1 MGEMKKLFLVAF
13 LSCLTA
19 SVFAQ
24 VSVTATAGTAGPTTY
39 TNLSNAFAAV
49 NAGTHQGAI
58 TISIVGN
65 TTEPASPTTLLQSAS
80 PSNYTSIL
88 VRPSGGNFIINSA
101 PTPTTNRGIIELNG
115 ADNVTIDGD
124 DPATSGTRNLTV
136 QSALSSNIVAC
147 IRLSSGNVSGTNG
160 ANNVTVKNCILVG
173 SRNSG
178 ISVVASYGINL
189 SNYSTTTLTTGA
201 YSSLNTLLE
210 NNEIRRCYVG
220 IYANGASVSYPNTGL
235 IIRNNT
241 IGSATAGENIG
252 QRGIYVSNTST
263 ATGSALLE
271 GNDIRGGEYSGTGY
285 SANVYGIEIAAN
297 NFGIR
302 VIRNNIHDLQQSN
315 TSGWAAIGV
324 YISSAT
330 GNSSGFIQNNIIR
343 DVVAANFSTTVSQYA
358 SHGIYSSVGFTGY
371 AIDHNTIALSTASSS
386 GTVAP
391 PFSSCVTLN
400 SALISL
406 TSFRNNILVNSIA
419 SSNAYGLYTSATT
432 NISGASVNNNNYY
445 IPSGS
450 VGYYNGSNAASLS
463 TWKTNTGKDLN
474 GISINPP
481 FVSSTDLHLNVLNSG
496 IIPFSGTGATGTGVT
511 VDYDNTARGASPDIG
526 ADEFA
531 LAACSGTPTVSSLT
545 ANPTVQCGTGVFVL
559 TVVPGAISE
568 YTYQWQTSTN
578 GGTSWNPVS
587 GATQNVYTTGINTAT
602 QLYRCIITCTVSG
615 LSVTSSSISATVSTN
630 PTVTVTASN
639 SGVFCGSGT
648 LTATGAATYV
658 WNASPT
664 LNSTTGAV
672 VSSTASTL
680 TTYTVTG
687 TNAAGCSSQASITVG
702 PPTIVINSSTPLFCE
717 IGGAISLIANSSIDP
732 DIAYTWEVQTPSVT
746 DVSTSGYTL
755 NCTISETSEFKVTG
769 LGSGIYNGCV
779 SYGYL
784 SVGVYPLTQAN
795 MQVTTSPVCVGT
807 SAVINS
813 GLSASN
819 YVFASR
825 NYVARTVPATAA
837 TLCTNGVSTVPV
849 SGGNLD
855 NGGWDNVPVGF
866 SFSFFGN
873 NYASLAVSTNGF
885 LVFGPVLGYGTTP
898 GQMGQNAFSNLGG
911 TFPNTNNPGNMI
923 AVMAGDHYF
932 GNGTNGSATGDIYYW
947 TEGYSPNR
955 RFVLYYKDVNACCSA
970 SSPTFSARVVLY
982 ETLGI
987 VDVFIDNNI
996 QSGPN
1001 SVGVQNGS
1009 KTIGVSPTGLD
1020 YFTNSIT
1027 SGQAWRLFPP
1037 TNFLTTWNENS
1048 GSGNTQIASG
1058 YNLFSQTVTPLVTA
1072 TYSLQYTNTLTGCSN
1087 GASPATAVVNVT
1099 GTTAPS
1105 GVTTSST
1112 APTVC
1117 NPETFTLSTNY
1128 SGALT
1133 GITLNWQSSLNG
1145 TSWANISG
1153 ATASTLT
1160 TTHSTQSYYRLQF
1173 ISCGGTPS
1181 YSSSVLVGHSCG
1193 VPGCTIVSACN
1204 YNPSATI
1211 NDGSCVA
1218 ATAWYLDADADGY
1231 FVSQTT
1237 ACTNPGVGYTATA
1250 GISGDCND
1258 SNAAIHVGV
1267 SEVCNG
1273 VDDNCNSSI
1282 DEGLST
1288 SNTTTVGAC
1297 DSYTWSVSGL
1307 TYSSSG
1313 SYSVTTGCNTEILSL
1328 TITASTSNTTT
1339 ASACGSYTWSVNGQ
1353 TYTSSGTYTSV
1364 SGCHTE
1370 ILSLTITA
1378 NSSSTTTVNA
1388 CSSYTWS
1395 VNGQTYTTGG
1405 TYTSVTG
1412 CHTEILVLTITSSSS
1427 NSTTITA
1434 CDSYVWSV
1442 NGQTYTSS
1450 GTYISVSGCN
1460 TEILNLTIT
1469 PSSSN
1474 TSTVN
1479 ACGSYTWSLNAQTY
1493 TTSGTY
1499 SVVSG
1504 CHTEILVLTITPLSS
1519 NTTNATSCDS
1529 YTWSVSG
1536 LVYTTSGTYSVV
1548 SGCHTEIL
1556 SLIINT
1562 STVYYADADSD
1573 GYGTSV
1579 PANFCSAP
1587 ASGYS
1592 LIGGDCDDAQSTVN
1606 PNASESCFNSVD
1618 DNCDGYINEGCLS
1631 AVAGEEPYNALSA
1644 PSTMYSYCSSFYS
1657 TLAGAFPSTLA
1668 QSTCITGED
1677 RWYNF
1682 TTLSTGVTIFIGSS
1696 ANDIVIE
1703 LQDINGN
1710 VIDVENTVIGIGTEV
1725 LTTTGLTLGATYR
1738 VGIRN
1743 YNSNAQA
1750 GGQFS
1755 GCIRHLR
1762 AGNADSGNSS
1772 AYPSTISM
1780 CNVFKAAY
1788 CGGTGVQ
1795 YRYTWTGLTGIAAG
1809 QVYTKT
1815 QTSDYLTIT
1824 SVAPMLPAGCMYNVL
1839 VTAIYTIPNGAGV
1852 NEVFELPAATPTTIT
1867 ISTNPLTSLRASNQ
1881 CSAGPRYRGAVVASL
1896 PWVCGVTNWRWR
1908 FTEVNPINLQT
1919 VGLPIEQNRGAASN
1933 YITLSAITALQYG
1946 KTYAVQTSP
1955 IYTYTGTN
1963 YQWGPVTYMC
1973 IIGSAGMV
1981 VDPSEDVLQDA
1992 MQDSEKDVAQG
2003 ASQDLPQDLAKHLS
2017 ENLELNVFPNP
2028 SNGSYMN
2035 LSISGIE
2042 SDNVQVKIFDSMGRK
2057 IQSERF
2063 VVNGTLQTELN
2074 FKDELSNGMYLIEVS
2089 SENIVQT
2096 ARILIEK

>member
-1 MGEMKKLFLVAF
+1 M
-13 LSCLTA
+13 T
-19 SVFAQ
+19 
-24 VSVTATAGTAGPTTY
+24 
-39 TNLSNAFAAV
+39 
-49 NAGTHQGAI
+49 
-58 TISIVGN
+58 
-65 TTEPASPTTLLQSAS
+65 
-80 PSNYTSIL
+80 
-88 VRPSGGNFIINSA
+88 
-101 PTPTTNRGIIELNG
+101 
-115 ADNVTIDGD
+115 
-124 DPATSGTRNLTV
+124 
-136 QSALSSNIVAC
+136 
-147 IRLSSGNVSGTNG
+147 
-160 ANNVTVKNCILVG
+160 
-173 SRNSG
+173 
-178 ISVVASYGINL
+178 
-189 SNYSTTTLTTGA
+189 TTGA
-201 YSSLNTLLE
+201 YSSLNTLIE
-210 NNEIRRCYVG
+210 NNEIRRCYIGVF
-220 IYANGASVSYPNTGL
+220 ANGGSVSYPNTGL
-235 IIRNNT
+235 IIRNNI
-241 IGSATAGENIG
+241 IGSATVGENIG

-263 ATGSALLE
+263 STGSALIE
-271 GNDIRGGEYSGTGY
+271 GNDVRCGEYSGTGY

-315 TSGWAAIGV
+315 ASGWATIGI

-330 GNSSGFIQNNIIR
+330 GNTSGFIQNNFIR
-343 DVVAANFSTTVSQYA
+343 DIVAANFSSSVSQYA
-358 SHGIYSSVGFTGY
+358 SHGIYGSVGFTGY

-386 GTVAP
+386 GTVAQ

-400 SALISL
+400 SALIAL
-406 TSFRNNILVNSIA
+406 TSFRNNILVNSIG
-419 SSNAYGLYTSATT
+419 SSNAFGMYTLATA
-432 NISGASVNNNNYY
+432 NISGATVNNNDYY
-445 IPSGS
+445 VPSGS
-450 VGYYNGSNAASLS
+450 VGFYNGGNAASLS
-463 TWKTNTGKDLN
+463 IWKTNTGKDLN
-474 GISINPP
+474 GISVNPP

-496 IIPFSGTGATGTGVT
+496 VIPFNAAGATSTGVT
-511 VDYDNTARGASPDIG
+511 VDYDNLTRSASPDIG

-559 TVVPGAISE
+559 TIVPGAISE

-578 GGTSWNPVS
+578 GGTSWGPVS
-587 GATQNVYTTGINTAT
+587 GATQNVYTTAVNTST

-630 PTVTVTASN
+630 PTVTITASN
-639 SGVFCGSGT
+639 GGVFCGSGT
-648 LTATGAATYV
+648 LTAAGAATYV

-672 VSSTASTL
+672 VSSTASAL

-687 TNAAGCSSQASITVG
+687 TNAAGCASQASITVG
-702 PPTIVINSSTPLFCE
+702 PPSIIINSSTPLFCE
-717 IGGAISLIANSSIDP
+717 TGGAITLIANSSIDP
-732 DIAYTWEVQTPSVT
+732 DIVYTWEAQTPSVT
-746 DVSTSGYTL
+746 NVTTSGYTL

-769 LGSGIYNGCV
+769 AGSGIYNGCV
-779 SYGYL
+779 AYGYL
-784 SVGVYPLTQAN
+784 SVGVYPLAQAN
-795 MQVTTSPVCVGT
+795 MQVTTSPLCVGN

-825 NYVARTVPATAA
+825 THTSTTIPASAS
-837 TLCTNGVSTVPV
+837 TLCTNGVSTVPLA
-849 SGGNLD
+849 GGSLD
-855 NGGWDNVPVGF
+855 NGGWNNVPVGF
-866 SFSFFGN
+866 SFNFFGN
-873 NYASLAVSTNGF
+873 NYSSLAVSTNGF
-885 LVFGPVLGYGTTP
+885 LIFGPVLGYGTAS
-898 GQMGQNAFSNLGG
+898 GQLGQNIFSNSGG
-911 TFPNTNNPGNMI
+911 TFPNTSNPGNMI

-932 GNGTNGSATGDIYYW
+932 GNETNGSATGDIYYW
-947 TEGYSPNR
+947 TEGYAPNR
-955 RFVLYYKDVNACCSA
+955 KFVLYYKDVNACCSA

-1009 KTIGVSPTGLD
+1009 KTIGISPTGLD
-1020 YFTNSIT
+1020 YFSNSIT
-1027 SGQAWRLFPP
+1027 TNQAWRLFPP

-1048 GSGNTQIASG
+1048 GSGNTQISSG
-1058 YNLFSQTVTPLVTA
+1058 YNLFSQTVTPLVTT

-1087 GASPATAVVNVT
+1087 GSSSATAVVNVI
-1099 GTTAPS
+1099 GATAPT
-1105 GVTTSST
+1105 GVTASTS

-1181 YSSSVLVGHSCG
+1181 YSSSIVVGHSCG
-1193 VPGCTIVSACN
+1193 IPGCTVVSACN
-1204 YNPSATI
+1204 YNANATI
-1211 NDGSCVA
+1211 NDGSCISA
-1218 ATAWYLDADADGY
+1218 SAWYLDADADGY
-1231 FVSQTT
+1231 YVSQTT
-1237 ACTNPGVGYTATA
+1237 ACTNPGVGYTAIA

-1258 SNAAIHVGV
+1258 SNSAIHVGV

-1288 SNTTTVGAC
+1288 SNTTTASAC
-1297 DSYTWSVSGL
+1297 NSYTWSVNGL
-1307 TYSSSG
+1307 TYSTSG
-1313 SYSVTTGCNTEILSL
+1313 TYSITTGCHTEILNL

-1339 ASACGSYTWSVNGQ
+1339 ASVCGSYTWSVNGQ
-1353 TYTSSGTYTSV
+1353 TYTTSGTYSVV

-1378 NSSSTTTVNA
+1378 NTSNTTSVNA

-1395 VNGQTYTTGG
+1395 VNGQTYSTGG

-1427 NSTTITA
+1427 NSTTISA

-1450 GTYISVSGCN
+1450 GTFTSVTGCH

-1469 PSSSN
+1469 
-1474 TSTVN
+1474 TSTSNSTTTN
-1479 ACGSYTWSLNAQTY
+1479 ACGSYTWNLNGQTY
-1493 TTSGTY
+1493 TNSGTY

-1504 CHTEILVLTITPLSS
+1504 CHTEILVLTITPISS

-1536 LVYTTSGTYSVV
+1536 LVYTTSGTYSIV

-1556 SLIINT
+1556 SLVINT
-1562 STVYYADADSD
+1562 STAYYTDADGD
-1573 GYGTSV
+1573 GFGTSAT
-1579 PANFCSAP
+1579 ANFCAAP
-1587 ASGYS
+1587 ASGYT
-1592 LIGGDCDDAQSTVN
+1592 LIGGDCNDSQFAIN
-1606 PNASESCFNSVD
+1606 PGASEDCFNALD

-1631 AVAGEEPYNALSA
+1631 AIAGEEPYNALSA
-1644 PSTMYSYCSSFYS
+1644 PSSMYSYCSSFYS

-1668 QSTCITGED
+1668 QSTCVTGED

-1682 TTLSTGVTIFIGSS
+1682 TTLSTGVTIFIGSN

-1703 LQDINGN
+1703 LQDANGN
-1710 VIDVENTVIGIGTEV
+1710 LIDVENTIVGIGTEV
-1725 LTTTGLTLGATYR
+1725 LTKTGLTLGATYR

-1762 AGNADSGNSS
+1762 AGGSDSGTS
-1772 AYPSTISM
+1772 AAWPSTIGM

-1815 QTSDYLTIT
+1815 QTSDYLTLT
-1824 SVAPMLPAGCMYNVL
+1824 SVTPMLPAGCMYNVL

-1852 NEVFELPAATPTTIT
+1852 NEVFEMPAVNPTAIT
-1867 ISTNPLTSLRASNQ
+1867 ISSNPLTSLRTSDQ
-1881 CSAGPRYRGAVVASL
+1881 CTSGPRYRGAIVASL
-1896 PWVCGVTNWRWR
+1896 PWVCGVSNWRWR
-1908 FTEVNPINLQT
+1908 FTEVNPLNLQT

-1981 VDPSEDVLQDA
+1981 VDASQDA
-1992 MQDSEKDVAQG
+1992 MQDSEKDVSQD
-2003 ASQDLPQDLAKHLS
+2003 ASQ
-2017 ENLELNVFPNP
+2017 EMELNVYPNP
-2028 SNGSYMN
+2028 SNGSDLN

-2042 SDNVQVKIFDSMGRK
+2042 SDNVQVKIYDSMGRK
-2057 IQSERF
+2057 IQSDRF
-2063 VVNGTLQTELN
+2063 IVNGTLQTELN
-2074 FKDELSNGMYLIEVS
+2074 FQSKLSNGIYLIEVS
-2089 SENIVQT
+2089 SENMVQT
-2096 ARILIEK
+2096 ARILIAN

>member
-1 MGEMKKLFLVAF
+1 MRKIQLVVLFFIWVSAIQ
-13 LSCLTA
+13 
-19 SVFAQ
+19 AQ
-24 VSVTATAGTAGPTTY
+24 VSVTATAGTTGPTTY
-39 TNLSNAFAAV
+39 TTLSNAFTAV

-65 TTEPASPTTLLQSAS
+65 TTEPASPTALLQSTS

-88 VRPSGGNFIINSA
+88 IRPSGGNFTINSA
-101 PTPTTNRGIIELNG
+101 ASPTTNRGIIELNG

-136 QSALSSNIVAC
+136 QSVLSSNIVAC

-160 ANNVTVKNCILVG
+160 ASNVTVKNCVIVG
-173 SRNSG
+173 SRNSAT
-178 ISVVASYGINL
+178 SVVASYGINL

-220 IYANGASVSYPNTGL
+220 IFANGASVSYPNTGL

-241 IGSATAGENIG
+241 IGSATTGENIG
-252 QRGIYVSNTST
+252 QRGIYVSNTATS
-263 ATGSALLE
+263 TGSALIE

-297 NFGIR
+297 NFGVR
-302 VIRNNIHDLQQSN
+302 VLRNSVHDLQQSN
-315 TSGWAAIGV
+315 ASGWATIGI

-330 GNSSGFIQNNIIR
+330 GNTSGFIQNNFIR
-343 DVVAANFSTTVSQYA
+343 DIVAANFSSSVSQYA

-371 AIDHNTIALSTASSS
+371 SIDHNTIALSTASSS
-386 GTVAP
+386 GTVAQ

-400 SALISL
+400 SALIAL
-406 TSFRNNILVNSIA
+406 TSFRNNILVNSIG
-419 SSNAYGLYTSATT
+419 SSNAFGMYTLATA
-432 NISGASVNNNNYY
+432 NISGAAVNNNDYY
-445 IPSGS
+445 VPSGS
-450 VGYYNGSNAASLS
+450 VGFYNGSNAESLS

-496 IIPFSGTGATGTGVT
+496 IISFNGTGATGTGVT
-511 VDYDNTARGASPDIG
+511 VDYDTAARSANPDIG

-531 LAACSGTPTVSSLT
+531 LAACSGTPTVSSIS

-587 GATQNVYTTGINTAT
+587 GATQNVYATGVNTVT
-602 QLYRCIITCTVSG
+602 QLYRCIISCSASG
-615 LSVTSSSISATVSTN
+615 LSVTSSPISATVSTN
-630 PTVTVTASN
+630 PAVTVTASN
-639 SGVFCGSGT
+639 NGVFCGSGT
-648 LTATGAATYV
+648 LTAAGATTYV
-658 WNASPT
+658 WNASPSLSST
-664 LNSTTGAV
+664 SGAVISSTTSA
-672 VSSTASTL
+672 L

-687 TNAAGCSSQASITVG
+687 TNASGCSSQASITVG

-717 IGGAISLIANSSIDP
+717 TGGAISLIANSSIDP
-732 DIAYTWEVQTPSVT
+732 DITYTWEVQTPSVT
-746 DVSTSGYTL
+746 NVTTSGYTL

-769 LGSGIYNGCV
+769 AGSGVYNGCV

-784 SVGVYPLTQAN
+784 SVGVYPLAQAN

-819 YVFASR
+819 YVFSSRAYASTTIPIS
-825 NYVARTVPATAA
+825 ASS
-837 TLCTNGVSTVPV
+837 LCTNGVSTVPL
-849 SGGNLD
+849 GGGTLD

-866 SFSFFGN
+866 SFNFFGN
-873 NYASLAVSTNGF
+873 NYSSLAVSTNGF
-885 LVFGPVLGYGTTP
+885 LIFGPILGYGTTS
-898 GQMGQNAFSNLGG
+898 GQLGQNVFSNLGG

-932 GNGTNGSATGDIYYW
+932 GNETNGSATGDIYYW
-947 TEGYSPNR
+947 TEGYAPNR
-955 RFVLYYKDVNACCSA
+955 RFVLYYKDVNACCSS

-982 ETLGI
+982 ETLGL

-1009 KTIGVSPTGLD
+1009 KTIGISPTGLD
-1020 YFTNSIT
+1020 YFSNSIT
-1027 SGQAWRLFPP
+1027 TSQAWRLFPP
-1037 TNFLTTWNENS
+1037 TNFLTTWNQNS

-1058 YNLFSQTVTPLVTA
+1058 YNLFSQTVAPTVST
-1072 TYSLQYTNTLTGCSN
+1072 TYSLQYTNTSTGCSN
-1087 GASPATAVVNVT
+1087 GSSSATAVVNVI
-1099 GTTAPS
+1099 GATAPT
-1105 GVTTSST
+1105 GVTASTS

-1231 FVSQTT
+1231 YVSQTT
-1237 ACTNPGVGYTATA
+1237 SCTNPGVGYTAIA
-1250 GISGDCND
+1250 GISGDCSD
-1258 SNAAIHVGV
+1258 TNASIHVGV

-1273 VDDNCNSSI
+1273 VDDNCNNTI

-1288 SNTTTVGAC
+1288 SNATTASAC
-1297 DSYTWSVSGL
+1297 NSYTWSVNGL
-1307 TYSSSG
+1307 TYSTSG
-1313 SYSVTTGCNTEILSL
+1313 SYSITTGCHTEILNL

-1353 TYTSSGTYTSV
+1353 TYTTSGTYSVV

-1378 NSSSTTTVNA
+1378 NSSNTTTVNA
-1388 CSSYTWS
+1388 CSSYAWS

-1412 CHTEILVLTITSSSS
+1412 CHTEILVLTITSTSF
-1427 NSTTITA
+1427 NSTTIAA

-1450 GTYISVSGCN
+1450 GTYTSVNGCH
-1460 TEILNLTIT
+1460 TETLNLTIT

-1479 ACGSYTWSLNAQTY
+1479 ACGSYTWSLNTQTY

-1504 CHTEILVLTITPLSS
+1504 CHTEILVLTITPISS
-1519 NTTNATSCDS
+1519 NTTNATACDS

-1536 LVYTTSGTYSVV
+1536 LVYTTSGTYSIV

-1556 SLIINT
+1556 SVII
-1562 STVYYADADSD
+1562 SSSSVYYADADGD
-1573 GYGTSV
+1573 GYGTSAT
-1579 PANFCSAP
+1579 ANFCTSP
-1587 ASGYS
+1587 SSGYS
-1592 LIGGDCDDAQSTVN
+1592 LLTGDCDDSQFAIN
-1606 PNASESCFNSVD
+1606 PIVSENCLNAVD
-1618 DNCDGYINEGCLS
+1618 DNCDGNINEGCLS
-1631 AVAGEEPYNALSA
+1631 AIAGEEPYNALSA
-1644 PSTMYSYCSSFYS
+1644 PSSMYSYCSSFYS

-1668 QSTCITGED
+1668 QSTCVTGED

-1682 TTLSTGVTIFIGSS
+1682 TTLSTGVTIFIGSN

-1703 LQDINGN
+1703 LQDANGN
-1710 VIDVENTVIGIGTEV
+1710 LIDVENSVLGIGTEV
-1725 LTTTGLTLGATYR
+1725 LTKTGLTLGAMYR

-1762 AGNADSGNSS
+1762 AGGSDSGTS
-1772 AYPSTISM
+1772 ASWPSTIGM

-1815 QTSDYLTIT
+1815 QTSDYLTLT
-1824 SVAPMLPAGCMYNVL
+1824 SVTPMLPAGCMYNVL

-1852 NEVFELPAATPTTIT
+1852 NEVFEMPASTPTTIT
-1867 ISTNPLTSLRASNQ
+1867 ISANPLTSLRTSDQCAS
-1881 CSAGPRYRGAVVASL
+1881 GPRYRGAVVASL

-1908 FTEVNPINLQT
+1908 FTEVNPLNLQT
-1919 VGLPIEQNRGAASN
+1919 AGLPIEQNRGAASN
-1933 YITLSAITALQYG
+1933 YITLTSISALQYG
-1946 KTYAVQTSP
+1946 KTYAVQTAP
-1955 IYTYTGTN
+1955 IYSYTGTN
-1963 YQWGPVTYMC
+1963 YQWGPVSYLC

-1981 VDPSEDVLQDA
+1981 VDASQDA
-1992 MQDSEKDVAQG
+1992 SQDSEKDAMQGPSEGLSENLAQ
-2003 ASQDLPQDLAKHLS
+2003 HLS

-2028 SNGSYMN
+2028 SNGTN
-2035 LSISGIE
+2035 LNISISGIA
-2042 SDNVQVKIFDSMGRK
+2042 SDNVVVRTFDAMGRN
-2057 IQSERF
+2057 IQSERY
-2063 VVNGTLQTELN
+2063 VVDGTLQTELN
-2074 FKDELSNGMYLIEVS
+2074 FEQELSDGLYLIEVTS
-2089 SENIVQT
+2089 GTST
-2096 ARILIEK
+2096 KSARILIQK

>member
-1 MGEMKKLFLVAF
+1 MKKLFLVAF

-65 TTEPASPTTLLQSAS
+65 TIEPASATTLLQSAS
-80 PSNYTSIL
+80 PSNYTSIV
-88 VRPSGGNFIINSA
+88 VRPSGGNFTINSA
-101 PTPTTNRGIIELNG
+101 ASPTTNRGIIELNG

-124 DPATSGTRNLTV
+124 DPSTSGTRNLTV
-136 QSALSSNIVAC
+136 QSALSSTIVAC

-160 ANNVTVKNCILVG
+160 ANNVTVKNCILIG

-178 ISVVASYGINL
+178 LSVVASYGINL

-371 AIDHNTIALSTASSS
+371 AIDHNTIGLSTASSS

-400 SALISL
+400 STLISL

-419 SSNAYGLYTSATT
+419 SSNAYGLYTLATS
-432 NISGASVNNNNYY
+432 NISGATVNNNDYF

-450 VGYYNGSNAASLS
+450 VGFYNGSNAASLS
-463 TWKTNTGKDLN
+463 TWKTSTGKDLN
-474 GISINPP
+474 GISVNPP
-481 FVSSTDLHLNVLNSG
+481 FISSTDLHLNVLNSG
-496 IIPFSGTGATGTGVT
+496 IIPFNGTGATGTGVT
-511 VDYDNTARGASPDIG
+511 IDYDSQSRSASPDIG

-531 LAACSGTPTVSSLT
+531 LASCSGTPTVSSLT
-545 ANPTVQCGTGVFVL
+545 SNPTVQCGTGVFVL

-615 LSVTSSSISATVSTN
+615 FSVTSSSISATVSTN
-630 PTVTVTASN
+630 PAVTVTPSN
-639 SGVFCGSGT
+639 GGVFCGSGT
-648 LTATGAATYV
+648 LTAAGATTYV
-658 WNASPT
+658 WNSSPT
-664 LNSTTGAV
+664 LSSTTGAV

-717 IGGAISLIANSSIDP
+717 TGGAISLIANSSIDP
-732 DIAYTWEVQTPSVT
+732 DIAYTWQVQTPSVT
-746 DVSTSGYTL
+746 NITTSGYTL

-795 MQVTTSPVCVGT
+795 MQTTSPVCQGT
-807 SAVINS
+807 SVSVNS

-825 NYVARTVPATAA
+825 TYEAKTVPATAA
-837 TLCTNGVSTVPV
+837 TLCTNGVSSVPL

-855 NGGWDNVPVGF
+855 NGGWDNVPLGF
-866 SFSFFGN
+866 SFNFFGN
-873 NYASLAVSTNGF
+873 NYSSLAVSTNGF
-885 LVFGPVLGYGTTP
+885 LIFGPVLGYGTTA
-898 GQMGQNAFSNLGG
+898 GQMGQNVFSNLGG
-911 TFPNTNNPGNMI
+911 TFPNSNNPGNII
-923 AVMAGDHYF
+923 ALMAGDHYF

-970 SSPTFSARVVLY
+970 STPTFSARVVLY

-987 VDVFIDNNI
+987 VDVFIDNNL

-1009 KTIGVSPTGLD
+1009 KTIGISPTGLD
-1020 YFTNSIT
+1020 YFSNSIT
-1027 SGQAWRLFPP
+1027 TSQAWRMFPP
-1037 TNFLTTWNENS
+1037 TNFLTTWNQNS
-1048 GSGNTQIASG
+1048 VAGNTQIASG
-1058 YNLFSQTVTPLVTA
+1058 YNLFSQTVTPLVTT

-1087 GASPATAVVNVT
+1087 GASPATAVVTVI
-1099 GTTAPS
+1099 GTTAPT
-1105 GVTTSST
+1105 GVTTSTT
-1112 APTVC
+1112 APSVC

-1128 SGALT
+1128 TGSLT

-1145 TSWANISG
+1145 TSWTNISG
-1153 ATASTLT
+1153 ATSSTLT

-1181 YSSSVLVGHSCG
+1181 YSSSIVVGHSCG
-1193 VPGCTIVSACN
+1193 IPGCTVVSACN
-1204 YNPSATI
+1204 YNANATI

-1218 ATAWYLDADADGY
+1218 ATTWYLDADTDGY
-1231 FVSQTT
+1231 YVSQTT
-1237 ACTNPGVGYTATA
+1237 SCTNPGVGFTVTL

-1258 SNAAIHVGV
+1258 SNSAVHVGV
-1267 SEVCNG
+1267 TEVCNG
-1273 VDDNCNSSI
+1273 FDDNCNSSI

-1288 SNTTTVGAC
+1288 SNTTTASAC
-1297 DSYTWSVSGL
+1297 NSYTWSVNGI
-1307 TYSSSG
+1307 TYSTSG
-1313 SYSVTTGCNTEILSL
+1313 TYSVTSGCHTEVLSL
-1328 TITASTSNTTT
+1328 TITPSTSNTTT

-1378 NSSSTTTVNA
+1378 NSSNTTTVNA

-1427 NSTTITA
+1427 NSTTISA

-1442 NGQTYTSS
+1442 NGITYTTS
-1450 GTYISVSGCN
+1450 GTYTSVSGCH
-1460 TEILNLTIT
+1460 TEILNLTIFA
-1469 PSSSN
+1469 SSSN
-1474 TSTVN
+1474 TSTVS
-1479 ACGSYTWSLNAQTY
+1479 ACGSYTWPLNAQTY
-1493 TTSGTY
+1493 TTGGTY

-1562 STVYYADADSD
+1562 STVYYVDADGD
-1573 GYGTSV
+1573 GYGTSAT
-1579 PANFCSAP
+1579 ANFCSAP
-1587 ASGYS
+1587 VSGYS
-1592 LIGGDCDDAQSTVN
+1592 LVTGDCNDSQFAIN
-1606 PNASESCFNSVD
+1606 PGASEDCFNAVD
-1618 DNCDGYINEGCLS
+1618 DNCDGNINEGCLS
-1631 AVAGEEPYNALSA
+1631 AVAGEEPYNAILA
-1644 PSTMYSYCSSFYS
+1644 PSAMYSYCSSFYS
-1657 TLAGAFPSTLA
+1657 TLAGSYPSTLA

-1682 TTLSTGVTIFIGSS
+1682 TTLSTGVTIFIGSN

-1703 LQDINGN
+1703 LQDANGN
-1710 VIDVENTVIGIGTEV
+1710 LIDVENSVVGIGTEV
-1725 LTTTGLTLGATYR
+1725 LTKTGLTLGATYR

-1762 AGNADSGNSS
+1762 AGGSDSGTS
-1772 AYPSTISM
+1772 AAWPSTIGM

-1795 YRYTWTGLTGIAAG
+1795 YRFTWTGLTGIAAG

-1824 SVAPMLPAGCMYNVL
+1824 SVTPMLPAGSMYNVL
-1839 VTAIYTIPNGAGV
+1839 VTAIYTIPNGAGA
-1852 NEVFELPAATPTTIT
+1852 NEVFEMPASTPTTIT
-1867 ISTNPLTSLRASNQ
+1867 ISSNPLTSLRTSDQ
-1881 CSAGPRYRGAVVASL
+1881 CTSGPRYRGAIVASL
-1896 PWVCGVTNWRWR
+1896 PWVCGVSNWRWR
-1908 FTEVNPINLQT
+1908 FTEVNPLNLQT

-1933 YITLSAITALQYG
+1933 YITLTSVTALQYG

-1973 IIGSAGMV
+1973 IIGSAGLI
-1981 VDPSEDVLQDA
+1981 VDASQDVSQDA
-1992 MQDSEKDVAQG
+1992 MQDRQVEDVTQD
-2003 ASQDLPQDLAKHLS
+2003 ASQGIELS
-2017 ENLELNVFPNP
+2017 VYPNP
-2028 SNGSYMN
+2028 TNGEGVTMT
-2035 LSISGIE
+2035 LSG
-2042 SDNVQVKIFDSMGRK
+2042 
-2057 IQSERF
+2057 
-2063 VVNGTLQTELN
+2063 L
-2074 FKDELSNGMYLIEVS
+2074 
-2089 SENIVQT
+2089 
-2096 ARILIEK
+2096 

>member
-1 MGEMKKLFLVAF
+1 MRKIQLVVLFFIWVSAIQ
-13 LSCLTA
+13 
-19 SVFAQ
+19 AQ
-24 VSVTATAGTAGPTTY
+24 VSVTATAGTTGPTTY
-39 TNLSNAFAAV
+39 TTLSNAFTAV

-65 TTEPASPTTLLQSAS
+65 TTEPASPTALLQSTS

-88 VRPSGGNFIINSA
+88 IRPSGGNFTINSA
-101 PTPTTNRGIIELNG
+101 ASPTTNRGIIELNG

-136 QSALSSNIVAC
+136 QSVLSSNIVAC

-160 ANNVTVKNCILVG
+160 ASNVTVKNCVIVG
-173 SRNSG
+173 SRNSAT
-178 ISVVASYGINL
+178 SVVASYGINL

-220 IYANGASVSYPNTGL
+220 IFANGASVSYPNTGL

-241 IGSATAGENIG
+241 IGSATTGENIG
-252 QRGIYVSNTST
+252 QRGIYVSNTATS
-263 ATGSALLE
+263 TGSALIE

-297 NFGIR
+297 NFGVR
-302 VIRNNIHDLQQSN
+302 VLRNSVHDLQQSN
-315 TSGWAAIGV
+315 ASGWATIGI

-330 GNSSGFIQNNIIR
+330 GNTSGFIQNNFIR
-343 DVVAANFSTTVSQYA
+343 DIVAANFSSSVSQYA

-371 AIDHNTIALSTASSS
+371 SIDHNTIALSTASSS
-386 GTVAP
+386 GTVAQ

-400 SALISL
+400 SALIAL
-406 TSFRNNILVNSIA
+406 TSFRNNILVNSIG
-419 SSNAYGLYTSATT
+419 SSNAFGMYTLATA
-432 NISGASVNNNNYY
+432 NISGAAVNNNDYY
-445 IPSGS
+445 VPSGS
-450 VGYYNGSNAASLS
+450 VGFYNGSNAESLS

-496 IIPFSGTGATGTGVT
+496 IIPFNGTGATGTGVT
-511 VDYDNTARGASPDIG
+511 VDYDTAARSANPDIG

-531 LAACSGTPTVSSLT
+531 LAACSGTPTVSSIS

-587 GATQNVYTTGINTAT
+587 GATQNVYATGVNTVT
-602 QLYRCIITCTVSG
+602 QLYRCIISCSASG
-615 LSVTSSSISATVSTN
+615 LSVTSSPISATVSTN

-639 SGVFCGSGT
+639 NGVFCGSGT
-648 LTATGAATYV
+648 LTAAGATTYV
-658 WNASPT
+658 WNASPSLSST
-664 LNSTTGAV
+664 SGAVISSTTSA
-672 VSSTASTL
+672 L

-687 TNAAGCSSQASITVG
+687 TNASGCSSQASITVG

-717 IGGAISLIANSSIDP
+717 TGGAISLIANSSIDP
-732 DIAYTWEVQTPSVT
+732 DITYTWEVQTPSVT
-746 DVSTSGYTL
+746 NVTTSGYTL

-769 LGSGIYNGCV
+769 AGSGVYNGCV

-784 SVGVYPLTQAN
+784 SVGVYPLAQAN

-819 YVFASR
+819 YVFSSRAYASTTIPIS
-825 NYVARTVPATAA
+825 ASS
-837 TLCTNGVSTVPV
+837 LCTNGVSTVPL
-849 SGGNLD
+849 GGGTLD

-866 SFSFFGN
+866 SFNFFGN
-873 NYASLAVSTNGF
+873 NYSSLAVSTNGF
-885 LVFGPVLGYGTTP
+885 LIFGPILGYGTTS
-898 GQMGQNAFSNLGG
+898 GQLGQNVFSNLGG

-932 GNGTNGSATGDIYYW
+932 GNETNGSATGDIYYW
-947 TEGYSPNR
+947 TEGYAPNR
-955 RFVLYYKDVNACCSA
+955 RFVLYYKDVNACCSS

-982 ETLGI
+982 ETLGL

-1009 KTIGVSPTGLD
+1009 KTIGISPTGLD
-1020 YFTNSIT
+1020 YFSNSIT
-1027 SGQAWRLFPP
+1027 TSQAWRLFPP
-1037 TNFLTTWNENS
+1037 TNFLTTWNQNS

-1058 YNLFSQTVTPLVTA
+1058 YNLFSQTVAPTVST
-1072 TYSLQYTNTLTGCSN
+1072 TYSLQYTNTSTGCSN
-1087 GASPATAVVNVT
+1087 GSSSATAVVNVI
-1099 GTTAPS
+1099 GATAPT
-1105 GVTTSST
+1105 GVTASTS

-1231 FVSQTT
+1231 YVSQTT
-1237 ACTNPGVGYTATA
+1237 SCTNPGVGYTAIA
-1250 GISGDCND
+1250 GISGDCSD
-1258 SNAAIHVGV
+1258 TNASIHVGV

-1273 VDDNCNSSI
+1273 VDDNCNNTI

-1288 SNTTTVGAC
+1288 SNATTASAC
-1297 DSYTWSVSGL
+1297 NSYTWSVNGL
-1307 TYSSSG
+1307 TYSTSG
-1313 SYSVTTGCNTEILSL
+1313 SYSITTGCHTEILNL

-1353 TYTSSGTYTSV
+1353 TYTTSGTYSVV

-1378 NSSSTTTVNA
+1378 NSSNTTTVNA
-1388 CSSYTWS
+1388 CSSYAWS

-1412 CHTEILVLTITSSSS
+1412 CHTEILVLTITSTSF
-1427 NSTTITA
+1427 NSTTIAA

-1450 GTYISVSGCN
+1450 GTYTSVNGCH
-1460 TEILNLTIT
+1460 TETLNLTIT

-1479 ACGSYTWSLNAQTY
+1479 ACGSYTWSLNTQTY

-1504 CHTEILVLTITPLSS
+1504 CHTEILVLTITPISS
-1519 NTTNATSCDS
+1519 NTTNATACDS

-1536 LVYTTSGTYSVV
+1536 LVYTTSGTYSIV

-1556 SLIINT
+1556 SVII
-1562 STVYYADADSD
+1562 SSSSVYYADADGD
-1573 GYGTSV
+1573 GYGTSAT
-1579 PANFCSAP
+1579 ANFCTSP
-1587 ASGYS
+1587 SSGYS
-1592 LIGGDCDDAQSTVN
+1592 LLTGDCDDSQFAIN
-1606 PNASESCFNSVD
+1606 PIVSENCLNAVD
-1618 DNCDGYINEGCLS
+1618 DNCDGNINEGCLS
-1631 AVAGEEPYNALSA
+1631 AIAGEEPYNALSA
-1644 PSTMYSYCSSFYS
+1644 PSSMYSYCSSFYS

-1668 QSTCITGED
+1668 QSTCVTGED

-1682 TTLSTGVTIFIGSS
+1682 TTLSTGVTIFIGSN

-1703 LQDINGN
+1703 LQDANGN
-1710 VIDVENTVIGIGTEV
+1710 LIDVENSVLGIGTEV
-1725 LTTTGLTLGATYR
+1725 LTKTGLTLGAMYR

-1762 AGNADSGNSS
+1762 AGGSDSGTS
-1772 AYPSTISM
+1772 ASWPSTIGM

-1815 QTSDYLTIT
+1815 QTSDYLTLT
-1824 SVAPMLPAGCMYNVL
+1824 SVTPMLPAGCMYNVL

-1852 NEVFELPAATPTTIT
+1852 NEVFEMPASTPTTIT
-1867 ISTNPLTSLRASNQ
+1867 ISANPLTSLRTSDQCAS
-1881 CSAGPRYRGAVVASL
+1881 GPRYRGAVVASL

-1908 FTEVNPINLQT
+1908 FTEVNPLNLQT
-1919 VGLPIEQNRGAASN
+1919 AGLPIEQNRGAASN
-1933 YITLSAITALQYG
+1933 YITLTSISALQYG
-1946 KTYAVQTSP
+1946 KTYAVQTAP
-1955 IYTYTGTN
+1955 IYSYTGTN
-1963 YQWGPVTYMC
+1963 YQWGPVSYLC

-1981 VDPSEDVLQDA
+1981 VDASQDA
-1992 MQDSEKDVAQG
+1992 SQDSEKDAMQGPSEGLSENLAQ
-2003 ASQDLPQDLAKHLS
+2003 HLS

-2028 SNGSYMN
+2028 SNGTN
-2035 LSISGIE
+2035 LNISISGIA
-2042 SDNVQVKIFDSMGRK
+2042 SDNVVVRTFDAMGRN
-2057 IQSERF
+2057 IQSERY
-2063 VVNGTLQTELN
+2063 VVDGTLQTELN
-2074 FKDELSNGMYLIEVS
+2074 FEQELSDGLYLIEVTS
-2089 SENIVQT
+2089 GTST
-2096 ARILIEK
+2096 KSARILIQK

>member
-1 MGEMKKLFLVAF
+1 MKKIQLVLLFFIWACVIQ
-13 LSCLTA
+13 
-19 SVFAQ
+19 AQ
-24 VSVTATAGTAGPTTY
+24 VSVSATAGTTGPSAY
-39 TNLSNAFAAV
+39 TNLSDAFTAV

-65 TTEPASPTTLLQSAS
+65 TTEPASPTTLLQSTS

-88 VRPSGGNFIINSA
+88 VRPSGGNFTINSA
-101 PTPTTNRGIIELNG
+101 STPTTNRGIIELNG

-136 QSALSSNIVAC
+136 QSALSSSIVAC

-189 SNYSTTTLTTGA
+189 SNYSTTTMTTGA

-220 IYANGASVSYPNTGL
+220 IYANGGSVSYPNTGL
-235 IIRNNT
+235 IIRNN
-241 IGSATAGENIG
+241 IVGSATAGANIG
-252 QRGIYVSNTST
+252 QRGIYVSNTATS
-263 ATGSALLE
+263 TGSALIE
-271 GNDIRGGEYSGTGY
+271 GNDIRAGEYSGTGY
-285 SANVYGIEIAAN
+285 SSNVYGVEIAAN
-297 NFGIR
+297 NYGVR
-302 VIRNNIHDLQQSN
+302 VLRNNVHDLQQSN
-315 TSGWAAIGV
+315 ASGWAAIGI

-330 GNSSGFIQNNIIR
+330 GNSSGFIQNNFIR
-343 DVVAANFSTTVSQYA
+343 DIVAANFSSTVSQYA

-371 AIDHNTIALSTASSS
+371 VIDHNTIALTTASAS
-386 GTVAP
+386 GSIAQ
-391 PFSSCVTLN
+391 PFSSCVTMN
-400 SALISL
+400 SSLSTL
-406 TSFRNNILVNSIA
+406 TSFRNNILVNSIG
-419 SSNAYGLYTSATT
+419 SSNAYGIYTLATA
-432 NISGASVNNNNYY
+432 NISGATVNNNNYY

-450 VGYYNGSNAASLS
+450 VGFYNGSNAASLS
-463 TWKTNTGKDLN
+463 TWKTSTGKDLN
-474 GISINPP
+474 GISVNPP
-481 FVSSTDLHLNVLNSG
+481 FISSTDLHLNVLNSG
-496 IIPFSGTGATGTGVT
+496 IIPFNGTGATGSGVT
-511 VDYDNTARGASPDIG
+511 IDYDSQSRSASPDIG

-545 ANPTVQCGTGVFVL
+545 SNPTVQCGTGFFVL
-559 TVVPGAISE
+559 TVVPGAINE

-578 GGTSWNPVS
+578 GGTSWSPVS
-587 GATQNVYTTGINTAT
+587 GATASVYTTGVNAVT
-602 QLYRCIITCTVSG
+602 QLYRCIITCGVSG

-648 LTATGAATYV
+648 LTAAGATTYV
-658 WNASPT
+658 WNASST
-664 LNSTTGAV
+664 LSSTNGAV
-672 VSSTASTL
+672 VSSTASAL

-717 IGGAISLIANSSIDP
+717 TGGAISLIANSSIDP
-732 DIAYTWEVQTPSVT
+732 DITYTWEVQTPSVT

-837 TLCTNGVSTVPV
+837 TLCNNGVSSVPL

-866 SFSFFGN
+866 SFNFFGN

-885 LVFGPVLGYGTTP
+885 LIFGPVLGYGTAA
-898 GQMGQNAFSNLGG
+898 GQMGQNVFSNLGG
-911 TFPNTNNPGNMI
+911 TFPNSNNPGNII
-923 AVMAGDHYF
+923 ALMAGDHYF

-970 SSPTFSARVVLY
+970 STPTFSARVVLY

-987 VDVFIDNNI
+987 VDVFIDNNL

-1020 YFTNSIT
+1020 YFSSSIVT
-1027 SGQAWRLFPP
+1027 SQAWRLYPP
-1037 TNFLTTWNENS
+1037 TSFLTTWNQNS

-1058 YNLFSQTVTPLVTA
+1058 YNLFSQTVTPLVST

-1087 GASPATAVVNVT
+1087 GTSPATAVVNVI
-1099 GTTAPS
+1099 GTTAPT
-1105 GVTTSST
+1105 GVTTSTT

-1128 SGALT
+1128 SGSLD

-1145 TSWANISG
+1145 TSWTNISG
-1153 ATASTLT
+1153 ETSSTLT

-1288 SNTTTVGAC
+1288 SNTTTASAC
-1297 DSYTWSVSGL
+1297 NSYTWSVNGL
-1307 TYSSSG
+1307 TYSTSG
-1313 SYSVTTGCNTEILSL
+1313 TYSVTSGCHTEILNL
-1328 TITASTSNTTT
+1328 TISGSTSNTTT
-1339 ASACGSYTWSVNGQ
+1339 ASACGSYTWSVNSQ
-1353 TYTSSGTYTSV
+1353 TYTSSGTHSSV

-1378 NSSSTTTVNA
+1378 NSSNTTTVNA

-1405 TYTSVTG
+1405 TYTSLTG
-1412 CHTEILVLTITSSSS
+1412 CHTEILVLSITSSSS

-1442 NGQTYTSS
+1442 NGQSYSSS
-1450 GTYISVSGCN
+1450 GTYSSVSGCH

-1469 PSSSN
+1469 ISTSNSTTISSCGAYTWNLNGQTYTGSGTYSNVSGCHTEFLVLTITPISSN
-1474 TSTVN
+1474 TSNVG
-1479 ACGSYTWSLNAQTY
+1479 ACDSYTWPVNGTTY

-1499 SVVSG
+1499 TSVTG
-1504 CHTEILVLTITPLSS
+1504 CHTETLVLTI
-1519 NTTNATSCDS
+1519 
-1529 YTWSVSG
+1529 
-1536 LVYTTSGTYSVV
+1536 
-1548 SGCHTEIL
+1548 
-1556 SLIINT
+1556 NT
-1562 STVYYADADSD
+1562 STLYYVDADGD
-1573 GYGTSV
+1573 GYGTAV
-1579 PANFCSAP
+1579 TANFCSVP

-1592 LIGGDCDDAQSTVN
+1592 LVTGDCNDSQSLIN
-1606 PNASESCFNSVD
+1606 PGVSESCFNAVD
-1618 DNCDGYINEGCLS
+1618 DNCDGNINEGCLS

-1644 PSTMYSYCSSFYS
+1644 PSTMYSYCSSFYG

-1668 QSTCITGED
+1668 QSTCVTGED

-1682 TTLSTGVTIFIGSS
+1682 TTLSAGVTIFIGSN

-1703 LQDINGN
+1703 LQDANGN
-1710 VIDVENTVIGIGTEV
+1710 VIEVENTVIGIGTEV
-1725 LTTTGLTLGATYR
+1725 LTTTGLTVGATYR

-1762 AGNADSGNSS
+1762 AGNADSGNSA

-1795 YRYTWTGLTGIAAG
+1795 YRYTWTGLTGIATG
-1809 QVYTKT
+1809 QVYTRT

-1852 NEVFELPAATPTTIT
+1852 NEVFEMPAVNPTTIT
-1867 ISTNPLTSLRASNQ
+1867 ISTNPLTSLRTSDQ
-1881 CSAGPRYRGAVVASL
+1881 CAAGPRYRGSVVASL

-1908 FTEVNPINLQT
+1908 FTEVNPLNMQA
-1919 VGLPIEQNRGAASN
+1919 VGLPIEHNRGAASN

-1981 VDPSEDVLQDA
+1981 VDASQDA
-1992 MQDSEKDVAQG
+1992 LQDSEKGAMQG
-2003 ASQDLPQDLAKHLS
+2003 PSEGLS
-2017 ENLELNVFPNP
+2017 EGAMQEMELSVFPNP
-2028 SNGSYMN
+2028 TNGEGVTMT
-2035 LSISGIE
+2035 LSGIT
-2042 SDNVQVKIFDSMGRK
+2042 SSNVQVRIYDALGRK
-2057 IQSERF
+2057 IQSERY
-2063 VVNGTLQTELN
+2063 VVDGTLQTELN
-2074 FKDELSNGMYLIEVS
+2074 FESEPSDGIYMIEVS
-2089 SENIVQT
+2089 SENKIKT
-2096 ARILIEK
+2096 ARLLIQK